1 MRDFLAAGRF
11 RPPPFPRR
19 AALPP
24 ALLLL
29 ALSAVFVF
37 GNDRSQF
44 YRPGHHD
51 YVTAQTLV
59 LAANLSA
66 EHGFA
71 GFRRREPDAGGGTR
85 YVVYNRHPIGS
96 YALVKLAILPFGGDI
111 PKQIT
116 AARLLMLAF
125 FAGAAVFA
133 FRALSRLLGERWI
146 ALAATML
153 AFSPYYLLY
162 YGDMVSS
169 EVAALFGVMLAFH
182 GMVLFAQEGRF
193 RQLLVKTAAAVL
205 LGWYVAGLVA
215 AFALLGLGGELRR
228 ARAEAASPRAALA
241 ALARSRYLACG
252 AFAALCC
259 ALLLGFNLGAE
270 FRALGGEVPLHELPT
285 VRSVLS
291 RAGADAAYTGGFG
304 WLTFLRGQ
312 LGGVAGAS
320 VPFAL
325 ADGLGLDLAQ
335 PHHRLWP
342 PPAPAPRWAAAG
354 AALAAVCFAGLR
366 LLPHRMLFASLLLA
380 GWTWAIPFRG
390 MNALH
395 EFTAMFHLG
404 FPLVLGALALP
415 ALRGLGRE
423 RAAPALALAACALF
437 ALSAWRMGAAG
448 HDDAAAA
455 RQREVVAD
463 LRAVREAAPGGS
475 VAVRPLDYGLVPGNP
490 ANPILR
496 DYWLAGLVMHTGPLD
511 IPSGADPPAG
521 YAALFGRFGG
531 SLTPG
536 NRRVHLYR
544 AGALPA
550 VLASIGARAPSL
562 RAAFDARAEGRTL
575 TWTRDPCD
583 AEDTA
588 PPFFVHVFPGGGD
601 GAPYRE
607 RTFGFRDS
615 GLRLGGACL
624 GAIDLPDDA
633 ASVRIG
639 QYGGGGPLWSGKF
652 PLDPEAWR
660 DRYEAAAAVEPALSS
675 TFEARPDGRTL
686 HYTREDCAEADTAAR
701 FFLHV
706 TPLDAADLPE
716 ERREAGFANLDFAF
730 GDRGLRHEGRCLAS
744 VPLPDYPLARA
755 VTGQFEG
762 DARLWEGEFAFPAA
776 SGQRGA
782 PRR

>member
-1 MRDFLAAGRF
+1 MRGVIPPLAAVRRRL
-11 RPPPFPRR
+11 RPIPRR
-19 AALPP
+19 EAAPL

-29 ALSAVFVF
+29 ALSSVFVF

-51 YVTAQTLV
+51 YVTAQTLT

-71 GFRRREPDAGGGTR
+71 GFRRLEPDADGGTR
-85 YVVYNRHPIGS
+85 YVVYNRHPIVP
-96 YALVKLAILPFGGDI
+96 YALVKAVALLPFGDDVPRQVG
-111 PKQIT
+111 

-125 FAGAAVFA
+125 FAGAAVLA
-133 FRALSRLLGERWI
+133 WLTLSRLLGERWI

-162 YGDMVSS
+162 YGDMASS

-182 GMVLFAQEGRF
+182 GMAVFAQEGRF
-193 RQLLVKTAAAVL
+193 RQLLAKTAVAVL

-215 AFALLGLGGELRR
+215 AFALLGAASEAWR
-228 ARAEAASPRAALA
+228 ARAEGATPRAALA
-241 ALARSRYLACG
+241 ALARSRRLALG

-259 ALLLGFNLGAE
+259 ALLLGFNLGVE
-270 FRALGGEVPLHELPT
+270 HRALGGEVPLHELPT

-325 ADGLGLDLAQ
+325 VDGLGLDLAQ

-342 PPAPAPRWAAAG
+342 PPASAPRWAAAG

-366 LLPHRMLFASLLLA
+366 LLPHRMLFAALLLG
-380 GWTWAIPFRG
+380 GWAWAIPFRG

-437 ALSAWRMGAAG
+437 ALSAWRMGTDGHGAA
-448 HDDAAAA
+448 DAA

-463 LRAVREAAPGGS
+463 LRAVREAAGGGS

-496 DYWLAGLVMHTGPLD
+496 DYWLAGLVMHTEPLAVAPGED
-511 IPSGADPPAG
+511 APARH
-521 YAALFGRFGG
+521 AALFGRFEG
-531 SLTPG
+531 SLTPD

-544 AGALPA
+544 ADALPA
-550 VLASIGARAPSL
+550 VLASIAAREPSL
-562 RAAFDARAEGRTL
+562 RAAFDARAEGRAL
-575 TWTRDPCD
+575 TWTRDPC
-583 AEDTA
+583 AAGDTA
-588 PPFFVHVFPGGGD
+588 LPFFVHVFPGAD

-607 RTFGFRDS
+607 RAFGFRDS

-624 GAIDLPDDA
+624 GAIDLPDGA

-639 QYGGGGPLWSGKF
+639 QYGDGGPVWSGKF

-660 DRYEAAAAVEPALSS
+660 ARYEAAAAVEPSLSS
-675 TFEARPDGRTL
+675 KFAVRLDGRTL
-686 HYTREDCAEADTAAR
+686 HYTREQCAEADAEAR

-706 TPLDAADLPE
+706 TPLDANDLPE

-744 VPLPDYPLARA
+744 VLLPDYPIARLA
-755 VTGQFEG
+755 TGQFEDG
-762 DARLWEGEFAFPAA
+762 ARLWEGEIAF
-776 SGQRGA
+776 GQ
-782 PRR
+782 